1 VGDKRFY
8 TIEEFV
14 ERLKQAGLVFSPRT
28 VRHWITTGRIKA
40 FRPGQRQWYIPVEEA
55 DRLMQG
61 PPSWGRAPDDAWLA
75 LRFATA

>member
-1 VGDKRFY
+1 MTDKRFY

-28 VRHWITTGRIKA
+28 VRLWIKTGKLKA
-40 FRPGQRQWYIPVEEA
+40 YRPGQRQWYIPADEA

-61 PPSWGRAPDDAWLA
+61 PPSPKDGDARLA
-75 LRFATA
+75 LRFAGA